1 MNRRRGPSGRSG
13 PGPRG
18 RDPRPARGGARRGG
32 DPRGEPPEQEADS
45 EGGRKPQV
53 AGFHAVL
60 SALRAGRV
68 LEVRLALG
76 RRDARGQE
84 LESLVRER
92 DVPLRRV
99 AAEELDALDLGA
111 HQGVVAELSSERGM
125 GDEGE
130 LEVLL
135 DALAGR
141 DEAALLLIL
150 EGVTDPRNLGACL
163 RSADAAGA
171 QAVLVPRSR
180 TAPLTAAARKTAS
193 GAAETVPLI
202 GVANLA
208 RTLGWLTQR
217 GVRLIGLAGEGTS
230 APWDEDLRGHCA
242 LVLGAEGTGL
252 RRLTRERCDALV
264 ALPMAGTVES
274 LNVSVAAGIA
284 MFEVVRQR
292 VPRG

>member
-1 MNRRRGPSGRSG
+1 MEDSGSE
-13 PGPRG
+13 
-18 RDPRPARGGARRGG
+18 AG
-32 DPRGEPPEQEADS
+32 DATLF
-45 EGGRKPQV
+45 V

-68 LEVRLALG
+68 QEIRLALG
-76 RRDARGQE
+76 RRDARGHE
-84 LESLVRER
+84 LEALAREL
-92 DVPLRRV
+92 DVPLCRV
-99 AAEELDALDLGA
+99 PSEDLDALELGA
-111 HQGVVAELSSERGM
+111 HQGAVAQLSSQRGM

-130 LEVLL
+130 LEALL

-141 DEAALLLIL
+141 GEAALLLIL

-208 RTLGWLTQR
+208 RTLAWLTQR
-217 GVRLIGLAGEGTS
+217 GVRLIGLAGEGTH
-230 APWDEDLRGHCA
+230 APWGEDLRGHCA
-242 LVLGAEGTGL
+242 LVLGAEGSGL
-252 RRLTRERCDALV
+252 RRLTRQRCDALV

-284 MFEVVRQR
+284 LFDVVRQR
-292 VPRG
+292 TSG